1 MSPLV
6 ISIICMMSPVP
17 TGELQVHTKT
27 DVAVPTRDG
36 VVRRADVHRPDRGGP
51 YPVLVMR
58 TPYSKQERC
67 FQRFVKAGYIVVCQ
81 DARGRYQSED
91 QWESFVRPETHDAQ
105 EGYDTVK
112 WAAQFPGS
120 NGKVGTFGA
129 CYNDFL
135 QWRTAAL
142 RPPSLVAMATFSIP
156 A

>member
-6 ISIICMMSPVP
+6 ISAICMMSPVQ

-36 VVRRADVHRPDRGGP
+36 VVRRAVVHRPDRGGP

-58 TPYSKQERC
+58 TPYSKQGRR
-67 FQRFVKAGYIVVCQ
+67 FQRFVKAGYVVECQ
-81 DARGRYQSED
+81 DARGHYQSED

-105 EGYDTVK
+105 DGYDTVK

-129 CYNDFL
+129 CYNAFL

-142 RPPSLVAMATFSIP
+142 RPPSLVAMATFSSP